1 MLVFFGVTKPLLDEA
16 SLREA
21 RGDEETK
28 VAMRSNRMLTLV
40 AAAAVAAL
48 VVPPGSAFADDAK
61 PAASA
66 APAPAADNKLSMPED
81 PNAGG
86 GAAAASDPVKQAEA
100 ELAKTDPTKVVKKAD
115 GNFKPS
121 GDPPVEQQANGLWLD
136 KDGNPTPYVAKD
148 GTPGWFVAS
157 GYRRYG
163 ANCLVCHGPDA
174 LGSSYAPSLVDAL
187 KTLTYPEFLQTV
199 AAGKQNVSNS
209 SNLVM
214 PSFGNNKN
222 VQCYIND
229 IYVYIRARSLDL
241 WGRDQPV
248 KHLEKPAIYGS
259 QETACLGF

>member
-1 MLVFFGVTKPLLDEA
+1 MRTNGML
-16 SLREA
+16 S
-21 RGDEETK
+21 
-28 VAMRSNRMLTLV
+28 LV
-40 AAAAVAAL
+40 AAAAVATMMT
-48 VVPPGSAFADDAK
+48 VPGVAYADDAK
-61 PAASA
+61 PAAKEPVDQLA
-66 APAPAADNKLSMPED
+66 LPED
-81 PNAGG
+81 PNAGNK
-86 GAAAASDPVKQAEA
+86 ASASDDPVKKAEA
-100 ELAKTDPTKVVKKAD
+100 DLAKNDPTKIVKKAAGD
-115 GNFKPS
+115 FKPS
-121 GDPPVEQQANGLWLD
+121 EDPPVEQQANGMWLD
-136 KDGNPTPYVAKD
+136 KDGNPTPSVKKD

-187 KTLTYPEFLQTV
+187 KTLSYPEFLQTV

-229 IYVYIRARSLDL
+229 IYVYIRARSLGL
-241 WGRDQPV
+241 WDREQPT
-248 KHLEKPAIYGS
+248 KHEEKPAIYGS